1 MGPTVALTIVSL
13 KMFFR
18 NRQAVFFS
26 FTMPFIIMVIFG
38 VLNFDAFSEVDIG
51 IVDEAQNPLS
61 KGLVQALEGN
71 PALDLHYGTRD
82 EAIRLLEEGKLDFLA
97 ILPAG
102 FDASLDSA
110 PDSAKVEGLFNANRP
125 QEAQV
130 GATILSRALDDL
142 TFQISGNDRLFE
154 LESRE
159 VNSRSFKYVDFLVPG
174 IIAMAIMQTGIFGVA
189 FALIQLRQQGVLR
202 RLRAARV
209 HPGHFLVGQILCRL
223 VVSIVQTLILIGV
236 GVLMLGVDIR
246 GSLVTLIVLSL
257 IGGGLFISIGYAV
270 SGFARSE
277 ESAAP
282 IANLIALPMMFM
294 SGVFFSRDSLPAVL
308 QQITEYLPLTYLAN
322 SMRQVTTEGSGLLDV
337 SGDLLGLAAWTIACF
352 FLAVRVFRWE

>member
-1 MGPTVALTIVSL
+1 MGPTASLTIVSL

-26 FTMPFIIMVIFG
+26 FTMPLIIMVIFG

-61 KGLVQALEGN
+61 KGLVEALEGI

-82 EAIRLLEEGKLDFLA
+82 EAVRLLEEGKLDFLA
-97 ILPAG
+97 IVPAG
-102 FDASLDSA
+102 FDAS
-110 PDSAKVEGLFNANRP
+110 PNSAKVEGLFNANRP

-130 GATILSRALDDL
+130 GATMLTRALDDL
-142 TFQISGNDRLFE
+142 TFQVSGNDRLFE
-154 LESRE
+154 LETQE
-159 VNSRSFKYVDFLVPG
+159 VNSRSFEYVDFLVPG

-202 RLRAARV
+202 RLRAAPV
-209 HPGHFLVGQILCRL
+209 HPGHFLAGQILSRL
-223 VVSIVQTLILIGV
+223 VVSIIQTLILLGV

-246 GSLVTLIVLSL
+246 GSLVTLIVLAL
-257 IGGGLFISIGYAV
+257 IGGGLFISVGYAV

-308 QQITEYLPLTYLAN
+308 AQITEYFPLTYLAN
-322 SMRQVTTEGSGLLDV
+322 SMRQVTTEGSGLVDV
-337 SGDLLGLAAWTIACF
+337 SGDLLGLAVWTVACF
-352 FLAVRVFRWE
+352 VLAVRVFRWE